1 MNNFFNYINNILF
14 RDLLISDFSNLLSKI
29 INTLVVIII
38 YYLLWKI
45 IKLILN
51 KVFNKINTEKTLSN
65 FLLNMV
71 IGILTV
77 FALINILLIFGMNTG
92 SILASLGVFG
102 LAIGLAAQDF
112 LTNIIS
118 GLLIFWDK
126 PFVID
131 DLIEI
136 NDNYGQVVKI
146 TMRTTKVVTQDGKLL
161 TIPNKTVVN
170 NIVASYTN
178 FPNLRIAI
186 NFTVDVNED
195 IDKIRSVLF
204 KLVEDENEFLTNPK
218 PEVVLDSINDYNI
231 ELIFRVWIKNEKK
244 HVATTFDIRE
254 KVLAVL
260 INENI
265 NMPYET
271 LEVKLNN

>member
-1 MNNFFNYINNILF
+1 M
-14 RDLLISDFSNLLSKI
+14 
-29 INTLVVIII
+29 
-38 YYLLWKI
+38 
-45 IKLILN
+45 LN
-51 KVFNKINTEKTLSN
+51 KVFKKINTEKTLIN

-77 FALINILLIFGMNTG
+77 FALITISLIFGMKTS

-118 GLLIFWDK
+118 GLFIFWDK

>member
-1 MNNFFNYINNILF
+1 MDNLFNYINNILF
-14 RDLLISDFSNLLSKI
+14 RDLLISDFSNFLSKI

-45 IKLILN
+45 IKIMLN
-51 KVFNKINTEKTLSN
+51 KVFKKINTEKTLIN

-77 FALINILLIFGMNTG
+77 FALITISLIFGMKTS

-118 GLLIFWDK
+118 GLFIFWDK

-195 IDKIRSVLF
+195 IDKIRNVLF

-271 LEVKLNN
+271 LEVKLNS

>member
-1 MNNFFNYINNILF
+1 MNDFFNYINNILF
-14 RDLLISDFSNLLSKI
+14 RDLLISDFSNFLSRI

-45 IKLILN
+45 IKIILN
-51 KVFNKINTEKTLSN
+51 KVFNRINTEKTLIN

-77 FALINILLIFGMNTG
+77 FALITISLIFGMKTG

-118 GLLIFWDK
+118 GLFIFWDK

-195 IDKIRSVLF
+195 IDKIRNVLF
-204 KLVEDENEFLTNPK
+204 KLVENENEFLTNPK
-218 PEVVLDSINDYNI
+218 PEVVLNSINDYNI

-254 KVLAVL
+254 KVLDVL

-271 LEVKLNN
+271 LEVKLNS

>member
-1 MNNFFNYINNILF
+1 MDNLFNYINNILF
-14 RDLLISDFSNLLSKI
+14 RDLLISDFSNFLSKI

-136 NDNYGQVVKI
+136 NNNYGKVEKI

-178 FPNLRIAI
+178 FPNLRIAV

-195 IDKIRSVLF
+195 IDKIRNVLF
-204 KLVEDENEFLTNPK
+204 KLVE
-218 PEVVLDSINDYNI
+218 
-231 ELIFRVWIKNEKK
+231 
-244 HVATTFDIRE
+244 
-254 KVLAVL
+254 
-260 INENI
+260 NEN
-265 NMPYET
+265 
-271 LEVKLNN
+271 

>member
-1 MNNFFNYINNILF
+1 MDNLFNYINNILF
-14 RDLLISDFSNLLSKI
+14 RDLLISDFSNFLSKI

-45 IKLILN
+45 IKIMLN
-51 KVFNKINTEKTLSN
+51 KVFKKINTEKTLIN

-77 FALINILLIFGMNTG
+77 FALITISLIFGMKTS

-118 GLLIFWDK
+118 GLFIFWDK